1 MLFTANSAVTNYS
14 GQFFYVNNLVLILN
28 ILFSSLISSTINYSP
43 LSETILS
50 DNPYDFYMLSLN
62 SLANPFTNILFIV
75 ATKCIILNNL
85 SHTTKIMSFSAVK
98 YSSHLIIQDLKG
110 YLGSLELDKFV
121 LSKNTKDRLK

>member
-1 MLFTANSAVTNYS
+1 LFTANSAAVTNYS

-28 ILFSSLISSTINYSP
+28 ILFSFLISSTINYSP

-50 DNPYDFYMLSLN
+50 GNPYNFYILSLN

-75 ATKCIILNNL
+75 VTKCIILNNL

-98 YSSHLIIQDLKG
+98 YSSHLIIQDLEG
-110 YLGSLELDKFV
+110 YLGSLELDRFV